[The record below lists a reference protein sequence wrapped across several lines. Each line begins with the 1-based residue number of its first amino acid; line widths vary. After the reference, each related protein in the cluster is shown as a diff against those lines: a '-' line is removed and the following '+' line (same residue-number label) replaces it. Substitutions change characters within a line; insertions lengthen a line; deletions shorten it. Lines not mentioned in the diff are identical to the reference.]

1 VTDVMMDDLRN
12 DKTTMHLSHLPIHGT
27 KLRLIEAAEKL
38 FAEKNVTSVSI
49 RDITRA
55 ANANVAAVNYH
66 FGNRDGLVA
75 AVLGRQGEKPVTA
88 E

>member
-1 VTDVMMDDLRN
+1 M
-12 DKTTMHLSHLPIHGT
+12 SHLPIHGT

-38 FAEKNVTSVSI
+38 FAEKSTTSVSI

-75 AVLGRQGEKPVTA
+75 AVLGRQVEKAGVT

>member
-1 VTDVMMDDLRN
+1 MMHA
-12 DKTTMHLSHLPIHGT
+12 TTKPMHLSHLPIRGT

-38 FAEKNVTSVSI
+38 FAEKSTTSVSI

-75 AVLGRQGEKPVTA
+75 AVLGRQVEKTGVT